1 MTNAKQLYALQELD
15 LALDQIDTKTTGAEA
30 ELDSGITVAR
40 LESSLQAET
49 QQLLEVREKL
59 GIQRLEAENHR
70 KRLAQLDS
78 HLYGGALTN
87 PRDLKS
93 LETEASHAREL
104 VEEWDAQLLELS
116 SNEEEFQARCRELEG
131 ELAEVRAAWE
141 LRSAE
146 LKEDLGRLNA
156 DRESIGGKR
165 TSLAATIGKLGFAAL
180 RGIAPGQGRGGRGQG
195 GTGTLPGMPNGP
207 AHPAAATGKERPPN
221 GPVQYL
227 RQDSLP
233 GLDFASQ
240 CGLRLIPTGFWP
252 PVEEPLN
259 RGQTSGR

>member
-1 MTNAKQLYALQELD
+1 MPGRRSRESTSYANGLFYMTNAKQLYALQELD

-49 QQLLEVREKL
+49 QQLLEVRETL
-59 GIQRLEAENHR
+59 GIQRLGAENHR
-70 KRLAQLDS
+70 ERLAQLDS

-165 TSLAATIGKLGFAAL
+165 TSLAATMESSDLQ
-180 RGIAPGQGRGGRGQG
+180 RY
-195 GTGTLPGMPNGP
+195 
-207 AHPAAATGKERPPN
+207 E
-221 GPVQYL
+221 
-227 RQDSLP
+227 
-233 GLDFASQ
+233 
-240 CGLRLIPTGFWP
+240 GLRRAKGGVAVAKVERGLCQGCRMALPTQQQQR
-252 PVEEPLN
+252 V
-259 RGQTSGR
+259 RSGRQTVLCSTCGRILFLG